1 MKRLKSYGVKSFFSL
16 WVIALSILTVA
27 MVGTAT
33 AKSLYVISDITGDP
47 TPIQAYDIQPG
58 PAYLV
63 YQTTHNV
70 PRYAMGAVDI
80 TIDTDSGFLFV
91 TYEGSIYEPSTI
103 EIIDGA
109 TMTSQGTITAP
120 GAGNLAGIVVD
131 QHKQKVYTV
140 DRNTDNLYVYSW
152 DATAKTLTLD
162 VQIDLSGVSYAQG
175 LAFDE
180 VNNLLYVGEMTA
192 TNNIRVFSTAD
203 WSQAAS
209 YTVSQL
215 VQGIA
220 VDATDGIIYT
230 GHAGWPPETS
240 LHLLCKL
247 DIDSG
252 IETNVDIRTLTTS
265 VEDDAVL
272 GLAVDPDT
280 GLLYVTTGNQGSQGR
295 VYDDTDQIMVFD
307 SDLNLLH
314 STGDIGNPV
323 GLCVPG
329 KDISYNPLRLI
340 KDDGIEEGDDPNCVA
355 AEGTISYDI
364 CYDNTLNTYDVHDV
378 TIVDALPSDVSFVS
392 AAGGGIYDPYAHTVT
407 WDIGMLPAGAPQG
420 CVELVVQ
427 VDGATPPGTI
437 LDNACTINGA
447 QAGTGPTTKH
457 EYTEVCFGMLVDV
470 DIDIKPGSYPNAIN
484 LRSHGLVPVAILSSE
499 EFDATTVDSE
509 TVELAGSGVVT
520 RGKSNRYMAHKEDVN
535 GDGLV
540 DLVLQV
546 ATKNLDPESFQDGY
560 AILTGATFG
569 GRDIEGKDKITLVSP
584 KK

>member
-1 MKRLKSYGVKSFFSL
+1 MKRLKSYGMKSFFSL

-33 AKSLYVISDITGDP
+33 AKSLYVISDIAGSP
-47 TPIQAYDIQPG
+47 TPIDAYDIQLAPT
-58 PAYLV
+58 YLF

-70 PRYAMGAVDI
+70 PRHAMGAVDI

-131 QHKQKVYTV
+131 QHKQKVYAV
-140 DRNTDNLYVYSW
+140 DRDTDNLYIYSW
-152 DATAKTLTLD
+152 DATTKTLTLD
-162 VQIDLSGVSYAQG
+162 VQVDLSGVSNAQG
-175 LAFDE
+175 LALDE

-192 TNNIRVFSTAD
+192 TNNIRAFSTAD

-209 YTVSQL
+209 YTVSQP

-220 VDATDGIIYT
+220 VDATDGFIYT
-230 GHAGWPPETS
+230 GHAGWEPETS

-247 DIDSG
+247 DMDTG

-280 GLLYVTTGNQGSQGR
+280 GLLYITTGNEGSQGR

-307 SDLNLLH
+307 SDLNLLY
-314 STGDIGNPV
+314 STGDIGNPT

-340 KDDGIEEGDDPNCVA
+340 KDDGIEEDDDPNCVA
-355 AEGTISYDI
+355 AEETISYDI
-364 CYDNTLNTYDVHDV
+364 CYDNTLNAYDVHDV
-378 TIVDALPSDVSFVS
+378 TIVDALPSDVSFIS

-407 WDIGMLPAGAPQG
+407 WYIGTLPAGAPQD
-420 CVELVVQ
+420 CVDLVVQ

-499 EFDATTVDSE
+499 QFDATTVDPE
-509 TVELAGSGVVT
+509 TVELAGSGVAM
-520 RGKSNRYMAHKEDVN
+520 RGKSKRYMAHKEDVN

-546 ATKNLDPESFQDGY
+546 ATENLDPELFQDGY

-569 GRDIEGKDKITLVSP
+569 GQVIEGEDEITLISG
-584 KK
+584 K